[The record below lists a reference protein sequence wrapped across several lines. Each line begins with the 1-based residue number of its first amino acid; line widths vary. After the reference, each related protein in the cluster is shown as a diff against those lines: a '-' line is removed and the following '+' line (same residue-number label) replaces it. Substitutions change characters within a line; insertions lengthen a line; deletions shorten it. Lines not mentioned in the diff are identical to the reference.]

1 MARQP
6 CGPWLLHTHVEGMR
20 EYGWP
25 SRRRARKGH
34 HALIPTTCVQRSRGP
49 RRRGPR
55 RPSCCLRSA
64 AGAHPPP
71 RVCVPCSPTRAAA
84 RGCNQACDAARLDSE
99 QVRLYASGP
108 TALRCSGAARLAAVH
123 PRTIKSRA
131 LPTTPGQPPRHSTA
145 ATGSEMPGAR
155 GLQKQ
160 LCAAEQPTPWPD
172 LVAGAAA
179 SCGAACVLPASRLLR
194 RVLVMMTAYSA
205 ARPFVCCPRQ
215 LLWRACFVPCSCCC
229 CCGCW
234 LATAGRGA
242 ACTPAMS
249 RRPLCQLQVVVATCR
264 AAVQGCCPRPR
275 RCQRQL
281 DAAAAAKPSS
291 ALCH

>member
-1 MARQP
+1 MGGPRAAERARATTLSYP
-6 CGPWLLHTHVEGMR
+6 RPACKEAVARAAVARDAHR
-20 EYGWP
+20 AACA
-25 SRRRARKGH
+25 RRRARTRH
-34 HALIPTTCVQRSRGP
+34 PECACHVVP
-49 RRRGPR
+49 RAPR
-55 RPSCCLRSA
+55 
-64 AGAHPPP
+64 
-71 RVCVPCSPTRAAA
+71 
-84 RGCNQACDAARLDSE
+84 
-99 QVRLYASGP
+99 
-108 TALRCSGAARLAAVH
+108 
-123 PRTIKSRA
+123 
-131 LPTTPGQPPRHSTA
+131 
-145 ATGSEMPGAR
+145 MPGAR